1 MALLNL
7 AVENLAA
14 RFGAV
19 QRQKINRNLTD
30 RDAVLLRETIRI
42 LQPFANENEDVP
54 QAFIDRLHAVRE
66 EYAAL
71 ANEFELRETFDVDTI
86 RSRINI

>member
-1 MALLNL
+1 MDPEGDPTILPPPLESIEQLKFCHIL
-7 AVENLAA
+7 ATSKRGTL
-14 RFGAV
+14 
-19 QRQKINRNLTD
+19 I
-30 RDAVLLRETIRI
+30 
-42 LQPFANENEDVP
+42 ANENEDVP